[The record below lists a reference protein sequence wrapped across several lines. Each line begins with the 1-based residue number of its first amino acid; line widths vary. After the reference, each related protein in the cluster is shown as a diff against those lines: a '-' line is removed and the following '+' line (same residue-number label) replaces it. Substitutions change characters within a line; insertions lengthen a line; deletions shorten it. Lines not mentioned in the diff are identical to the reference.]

1 MGEFSMKFRRYIFI
15 LIPFV
20 FIGFTACYNKPI
32 FAAIE
37 QEINLKEFSVEG
49 NILSLLEAGNNV
61 YASNLAGVYSKGKSD
76 DGSWPKILS
85 AEGTQQL
92 ASDGNNVVFAC
103 FASGSVKYYESKS
116 WKTVP
121 GSENIRIIAGNKIV
135 FGYDSSQKKVYKV
148 EAGGI
153 SSPIDTGEVHS
164 LSAAGNYVLV
174 KSKDSAKLYKNG
186 VPVAVS
192 GLPSGSAAICSAGD
206 DDKIFVLA
214 GSKIHYYDGSA
225 WPSSKSINKKS
236 PISISYFKERETILL
251 GCTQGYTEV
260 KVNTTPSI
268 DLSNENTKQLDPGAE
283 GSTTPPGSYS
293 QYQTTLGNY
302 YTKPMLG
309 VSRGGNEY
317 AVFMGINSG
326 TIKRNTGLWGFYS
339 DKNSKWNRE

>member
-1 MGEFSMKFRRYIFI
+1 MKVRNLIFI
-15 LIPFV
+15 LIPLI
-20 FIGFTACYNKPI
+20 FIGFISCNDRPI

-37 QEINLKEFSVEG
+37 QEIKLNNFSIAG
-49 NILSLLEAGNNV
+49 NVLSLLEVNGNV
-61 YASNLAGVYSKGKSD
+61 YVSNRAGVYSKAKND
-76 DGSWPKILS
+76 DGSWSKILS

-103 FASGSVKYYESKS
+103 FASGSVKYYESGS

-192 GLPSGSAAICSAGD
+192 GLPSGSAAICPAGA
-206 DDKIFVLA
+206 DDKIFILA

-268 DLSNENTKQLDPGAE
+268 DLSNAKQLDPGAE

-317 AVFMGINSG
+317 AIFMGINSG